1 MSTAAWRL
9 DTQNTRSSWF
19 FFFTKT
25 QYPWKIRHKFYFKPK
40 LPSESIE
47 TSLNASHLMILSLLT
62 LRDNNKKPKT
72 INSNWKTYMWKPLL
86 PVLFDIY
93 SNVDLLRVITYILLI
108 SNSEIKPMSFKA
120 WNNNYELP
128 WHLNV
133 RRHPKT

>member
-25 QYPWKIRHKFYFKPK
+25 QYPWTIRHKFYFKPK
-40 LPSESIE
+40 LPSEYIE
-47 TSLNASHLMILSLLT
+47 TSLSTLHLMILSLLT
-62 LRDNNKKPKT
+62 LKNKKKKPKT

-93 SNVDLLRVITYILLI
+93 SNVDLLIVITYILFI
-108 SNSEIKPMSFKA
+108 SNSEINPMSFKA

-133 RRHPKT
+133 IRHPKT